1 MEIKNEIQLAEMI
14 IQLDLLRD
22 QLYEDLQNS
31 FGSNAAEFL
40 RTVQNGRSQQNVS
53 LNFSIEERRGISLA
67 LLEVM
72 FITAKHKKMVG

>member
-1 MEIKNEIQLAEMI
+1 MEIKNDIQLAEMI

-31 FGSNAAEFL
+31 FGSNASEFL
-40 RTVQNGRSQQNVS
+40 RNVQNGRSQQNVS